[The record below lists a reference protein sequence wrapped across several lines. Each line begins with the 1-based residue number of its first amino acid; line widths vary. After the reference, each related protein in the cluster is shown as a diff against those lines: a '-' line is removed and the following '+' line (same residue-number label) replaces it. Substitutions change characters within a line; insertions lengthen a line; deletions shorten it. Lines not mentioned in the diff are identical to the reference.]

1 MILGPSALT
10 RECLSGSQEF
20 RVVGIV
26 QRVSYPKHGAGRA
39 QPPRPTMWTVSP
51 GNRKSRRVLPRVMDR
66 LPAWGRL
73 SNADRWEITP
83 SGSRWIGL
91 GEGRVQASWPLWRP
105 FKCRKRHACPRSTY
119 LDRIWQYW
127 PYLDQFENDI
137 PESKIRERWV
147 GSRATLIRLL
157 AHLAHRQVFD
167 NSAQAAAGD
176 GVPRSGGCPRFGRDA
191 LEWARPVLQAAIEI
205 RIQEVGRSRHA
216 HEAHGSPMN
225 LENDYSQL
233 SGTLYTRLDPVP
245 VVAPRLIKF
254 NEALATELRLEL
266 NSSDPEH
273 LARIFSGNEKLP
285 GSQPIALAYAG
296 HQFGSFVPRLGD
308 GRAVLLGEARDH
320 HGNTQRHTELKGA
333 GRTAYSRG
341 GDGRAALGPVLR
353 EYLVSEAMTA
363 MGIAS
368 TRSLAAVWT
377 GERVRRGP
385 ASLPGAILTRVASS
399 HVRVGTFQYLAAQG
413 DTQTLRSL
421 ADYVIDRHYPEARQS
436 DTPYR
441 RLLDLVVGRQAVL
454 IAQWMKVGFIHGVMN
469 TDNTSV
475 VGETIDYG
483 PCAFMDT
490 YDPQA
495 VFSSIDCRM
504 VATHSPIS
512 RSSHNGIWRDLRKHC
527 CRYSTWNR
535 LKRLLW
541 RRRRSTPIPP
551 SLNKNGCGRCDRRW
565 VCFRRSLRTKN

>member
-1 MILGPSALT
+1 
-10 RECLSGSQEF
+10 
-20 RVVGIV
+20 
-26 QRVSYPKHGAGRA
+26 
-39 QPPRPTMWTVSP
+39 
-51 GNRKSRRVLPRVMDR
+51 
-66 LPAWGRL
+66 
-73 SNADRWEITP
+73 
-83 SGSRWIGL
+83 
-91 GEGRVQASWPLWRP
+91 
-105 FKCRKRHACPRSTY
+105 
-119 LDRIWQYW
+119 
-127 PYLDQFENDI
+127 
-137 PESKIRERWV
+137 
-147 GSRATLIRLL
+147 
-157 AHLAHRQVFD
+157 
-167 NSAQAAAGD
+167 
-176 GVPRSGGCPRFGRDA
+176 
-191 LEWARPVLQAAIEI
+191 
-205 RIQEVGRSRHA
+205 
-216 HEAHGSPMN
+216 MN
-225 LENDYSQL
+225 LENDYSRL

-245 VVAPRLIKF
+245 VVAPRLVKF
-254 NEALATELRLEL
+254 NAALASELCLEL

-320 HGNTQRHTELKGA
+320 RGILKDIQLKGA
-333 GRTAYSRG
+333 GRTVYSRG

-363 MGIAS
+363 MGIPS

-399 HVRVGTFQYLAAQG
+399 HVRVGTFQFLAAQG

-421 ADYVIDRHYPEARQS
+421 ADYVIDRYYPEARLS

-441 RLLDLVVGRQAVL
+441 RLLDLVVDRQAVL

-483 PCAFMDT
+483 PCAFMDA

-495 VFSSIDCRM
+495 VFSSIDQ
-504 VATHSPIS
+504 
-512 RSSHNGIWRDLRKHC
+512 NG
-527 CRYSTWNR
+527 RYSFSNQPAIAQWNLAR
-535 LKRLLW
+535 FAETLLPLFGAEQDQSIALATASINAYSAKFEQEW
-541 RRRRSTPIPP
+541 LRAMRSKVGLLQAQPEDEDLINALLDVMHRTQADYTATFWGL
-551 SLNKNGCGRCDRRW
+551 SDYLERDRSGRGVVEALRDHADFQVWLRRW
-565 VCFRRSLRTKN
+565 EERGAQESESSVVRFDTMRRANPRYIPRNHRIEEVIEAATTEQDLAPFEALLEVIVRPFGEQPSAAAYAAPPRPDQRVLETFCGT